1 MRSIKKTGG
10 NNMSAKKLG
19 FGLMRLPLLDG
30 NDPTSIDKEQVCKM
44 VDTFLER
51 GFTYFDT
58 AYMYHNGV
66 SESAVKDV
74 LTSRHPR
81 ESYTLATKM
90 PTMFLKTEDQLE
102 QIFNEQCGKCGVDY
116 FDYYLIHCLNT
127 GLYDVAKR
135 LHVFEYVQGLKAAG
149 KVKQFGFSFHDKADL
164 LDTILTEH
172 PEVDFVQLQ
181 INYLDWD
188 DAGVQS
194 GKCYEVAVKHKK
206 PVIVMEPVK
215 GGTLANVPEGV
226 EKLYHELRPD
236 MSVSSWAIR
245 FAAGLSNVM
254 MVLSGMSNY
263 EQLLDNTAYMQEF
276 VPLSKEERQAVE
288 QAVTMIRT
296 KIAIGCTACHYCTED
311 CPKNIAIPE
320 YFQLYNQYQH
330 TRKEERMSLFQEYQ
344 ELAESH
350 GAASDCVQC
359 RRCEKMCPQKLPVVD
374 NLKKI
379 RKAFEGKAAKAAQS

>member
-1 MRSIKKTGG
+1 
-10 NNMSAKKLG
+10 MSAKKLG
-19 FGLMRLPLLDG
+19 FGLMRLPQLDG
-30 NDPTSIDKEQVCKM
+30 DDPTSIDKEQVCRM

-58 AYMYHNGV
+58 AYMYHNGA

-81 ESYTLATKM
+81 DSYTLATKM
-90 PTMFLKTEDQLE
+90 PTMFLKTEDDLE
-102 QIFNEQCGKCGVDY
+102 RIFNEQCEKCGVDF

-127 GLYDVAKR
+127 GLYDTAKR

-188 DAGVQS
+188 DEGVQS
-194 GKCYEVAVKHKK
+194 GKCYEVAVKHHK
-206 PVIVMEPVK
+206 PIMIMEPVK

-226 EKLYHELRPD
+226 EKLFRKMQPD
-236 MSVSSWAIR
+236 MSVPSWAIR
-245 FAAGLSNVM
+245 FAAGLPGVM
-254 MVLSGMSNY
+254 MVLSGMSSY
-263 EQLLDNTAYMQEF
+263 EQLLDNTSYMQDF
-276 VPLSKEERQAVE
+276 APLSQEEQGVIRQA
-288 QAVTMIRT
+288 ASMIRT
-296 KIAIGCTACHYCTED
+296 KISIGCTACHYCTEK

-320 YFQLYNQYQH
+320 FFQLYNTYQH
-330 TRKEERMSLFQEYQ
+330 TKKEERTPLFEEYQ
-344 ELAESH
+344 ELVRTH
-350 GAASDCVQC
+350 GAASDCVEC
-359 RRCEKMCPQKLPVVD
+359 RRCEGMCPQKLPVVD
-374 NLKKI
+374 NLKKV
-379 RKAFEGKAAKAAQS
+379 RKAFEGKAAKAAQD